1 MLSRRTRIGSLLP
14 TALALCPLL
23 TGPRTSAVYAECRER
38 LAQKQADESRSR
50 RPGEESAR
58 PAKSEKRSSPASCGG
73 AFVSACVSKP
83 TDGDSTASGLIP
95 VVTHEQPFP
104 PPMRGLALPS
114 SQVTSIHTLQPP
126 AFHALAPPPLL

>member
-1 MLSRRTRIGSLLP
+1 MSSRRTRIGSLLP

-50 RPGEESAR
+50 GIGTEAPQ
-58 PAKSEKRSSPASCGG
+58 PAKGEKRSNPAPCGG
-73 AFVSACVSKP
+73 AFVGACISKP
-83 TDGDSTASGLIP
+83 TDGDAAGSGLIP

-104 PPMRGLALPS
+104 PQTRGLALPT
-114 SQVTSIHTLQPP
+114 SQITSIHTLQPP
-126 AFHALAPPPLL
+126 AFHAQAPPHLS